1 MASIPYPCMRD
12 AARGIVHII
21 KEKNK
26 KGKFEQCWFVDT
38 RKIGDIMLEK
48 TTLAENA
55 QSQKNKDK
63 RS

>member
-1 MASIPYPCMRD
+1 MRD

-26 KGKFEQCWFVDT
+26 KRKKIEQCWFVDT